1 MQYCPNC
8 RVQIRGRKSRCPL
21 CQRELT
27 DLGGQAD
34 DPFVK
39 LPSPRVSFRRMIQI
53 VTFVCISL
61 EILLGAF
68 EIIRGFTAG
77 WIYGFMVI
85 ILLAGVDFQVAV
97 YYRNNLIRMLT
108 VQGYIIMAA
117 LLIIAHLT
125 KSGSWA
131 VSWVVPSMFLMLI
144 IVTFAAAKFQQMEL
158 QEFILYPAFDVLMS
172 LLQIIPII
180 SGYNKTIAP
189 AVFSIALM
197 LILVSSLVIF
207 RGDMLRDAAAKYLHM

>member
-8 RVQIRGRKSRCPL
+8 RVQIRGKKSRCPL
-21 CQRELT
+21 CQRELI
-27 DLGGQAD
+27 DMGGAAD

-39 LPSPRVSFRRMIQI
+39 LPSPRVSFRRMTQI
-53 VTFVCISL
+53 VTFICISL

-68 EIIRGFTAG
+68 EIIQGFTAT
-77 WIYGFMVI
+77 WIYGFMII
-85 ILLAGVDFQVAV
+85 ILLTGVDFQVAV

-108 VQGYIIMAA
+108 TQGYIIMAA
-117 LLIIAHLT
+117 LLIIANLT
-125 KSGSWA
+125 KSGTWA
-131 VSWVVPSMFLMLI
+131 VSWVVPSMFIMLI

-180 SGYNKTIAP
+180 SGYNKMIAP
-189 AVFSIALM
+189 AVLCIALM

-207 RGDMLRDAAAKYLHM
+207 RGDMLKDAAAKYLHM

>member
-8 RVQIRGRKSRCPL
+8 RVKIRGRKARCPL

-27 DLGGQAD
+27 DLGGEMD

-39 LPSPRVSFRRMIQI
+39 LPSPRVSFRRMIQV

-68 EIIRGFTAG
+68 EIIKGFTAG
-77 WIYGFMVI
+77 WIYVFMLV
-85 ILLAGVDFQVAV
+85 ILLAGVDFQIAV

-108 VQGYIIMAA
+108 TQGYIIMAL

-125 KSGSWA
+125 RSGSWA
-131 VSWVVPSMFLMLI
+131 VTWVVPSMFLMLI
-144 IVTFAAAKFQQMEL
+144 AVTFAAAKFQQMEL

-172 LLQIIPII
+172 LLQIIPIAL
-180 SGYNKTIAP
+180 GLNKNIAP
-189 AVFSIALM
+189 AVLCIALM